1 MDDFDEGLMAMRFY
15 PNNGN
20 FGPHYDV
27 EEKGEFHET
36 PDNGSN
42 DTEET
47 ENTESEIG
55 YITIGNFYH
64 DIPKGLAWQWKS
76 ERLLEGFLY
85 GEVDEKGRFT
95 GEEVTYIYPDLLTG
109 LHGKFL
115 NGEVVEAR
123 AVDIVA
129 ERCHQGMKQIKMRL
143 NKKAETV
150 WKVEHS
156 TSVTSPYAKTMEP
169 HEKKSVYVGSSQLGG
184 DSQITGDGIFA
195 RRLFFPGDLVSY
207 FSGVK
212 TLEEE
217 MFMDNMTAQEEYEAS
232 RYYFGLYDAAPLMW
246 GLDKVKRERR

>member
-20 FGPHYDV
+20 FGPHYDA

-109 LHGKFL
+109 LQGKFL

-129 ERCHQGMKQIKMRL
+129 ERCHQGMKQIKLRL
-143 NKKAETV
+143 NTRDSTV
-150 WKVEHS
+150 WRVEHS
-156 TSVTSPYAKTMEP
+156 TPHQIVTYTDT
-169 HEKKSVYVGSSQLGG
+169 LG
-184 DSQITGDGIFA
+184 QWQ
-195 RRLFFPGDLVSY
+195 V
-207 FSGVK
+207 
-212 TLEEE
+212 TLLIYRVQC
-217 MFMDNMTAQEEYEAS
+217 TLLRSLQ
-232 RYYFGLYDAAPLMW
+232 P
-246 GLDKVKRERR
+246 